1 MLFAGIKT
9 IPQGYNYTVER
20 FGRFTRTL
28 QPGLSLIVPF
38 IDRIGDK
45 MNMMEQVLDVPTQEV
60 ITKDNATVSAD
71 GIAFYQVL
79 DAARAAYE
87 VRGLENAIL
96 QLTMTNLR
104 TVMGGM
110 DLDELLS
117 KRDDINDRLLHVVD
131 SAASAWGIKVTRI
144 EIKAIDPPRDIVES
158 MGRQMKAERE
168 KRAVILDAEGL
179 RQSEILKAEGE
190 KQALILQAEGRREA
204 AFRDAEARERSAEAE
219 AKATEMVSKAIA
231 EGDVQAINYFVA
243 QRYTQAIEK
252 LASAPNQKVLMLPLE
267 AAALIGSLAGIAEI
281 AKETFSA
288 EAQAR
293 RSGGRVPTDGRRHV
307 MILQVIHQLGPWSW
321 WILGLILLALEIVV
335 PGNVFV
341 WFGVAALITGVVALF
356 TAFRLAGRSS
366 SSSWCWRWCWSSPGG
381 AFRAARRSRASSPS
395 STTAPTAW
403 SAAPTCCRRRSSTAT
418 ARSASTTPTGGSP
431 APTCRRARGSRWSM
445 PTAPCSRWRKPARR
459 LPPARHGPI
468 CRSLRGL
475 SPLSPHCYGL
485 CRTTTGANCGHR
497 GTIVGAYLPQPFEC
511 Q

>member
-1 MLFAGIKT
+1 VGFDWVVIAFVILVILVLLSGVKT
-9 IPQGYNYTVER
+9 VPQGYNYTVER
-20 FGRFTRTL
+20 FGRFTRSL
-28 QPGLSLIVPF
+28 SPGLSLIVPF
-38 IDRIGDK
+38 IDRIGHK

-71 GIAFYQVL
+71 GIAFFQVL

-131 SAASAWGIKVTRI
+131 SASSAWGIKVTRI

-219 AKATEMVSKAIA
+219 AKATAMVSKAIA

-252 LASAPNQKVLMLPLE
+252 LASAPNQKVLMLPIE
-267 AAALIGSLAGIAEI
+267 AAALIGSLGGIAEI
-281 AKETFSA
+281 AKDTFSP
-288 EAQAR
+288 EARAR
-293 RSGGRVPTDGRRHV
+293 RSGGSVPTAG
-307 MILQVIHQLGPWSW
+307 
-321 WILGLILLALEIVV
+321 
-335 PGNVFV
+335 GN
-341 WFGVAALITGVVALF
+341 
-356 TAFRLAGRSS
+356 
-366 SSSWCWRWCWSSPGG
+366 
-381 AFRAARRSRASSPS
+381 
-395 STTAPTAW
+395 
-403 SAAPTCCRRRSSTAT
+403 AT
-418 ARSASTTPTGGSP
+418 
-431 APTCRRARGSRWSM
+431 
-445 PTAPCSRWRKPARR
+445 
-459 LPPARHGPI
+459 
-468 CRSLRGL
+468 
-475 SPLSPHCYGL
+475 
-485 CRTTTGANCGHR
+485 
-497 GTIVGAYLPQPFEC
+497 
-511 Q
+511 